1 MVKRNTNLKVV
12 EKSDRQYKGLLT
24 HSPNRSAKKNAS
36 VDRPQRVDSAGHCQ
50 VFNSENQAI
59 EALLSQVVGRL
70 EDDPAEQA
78 DMKAFLSELLET
90 DPVLR
95 EEILSEV
102 TIRSC

>member
-1 MVKRNTNLKVV
+1 MVKRKTNLKVV
-12 EKSDRQYKGLLT
+12 EKPERQYKGPLANF
-24 HSPNRSAKKNAS
+24 PNRSAEKNAS
-36 VDRPQRVDSAGHCQ
+36 EDRSPRVDSAGQCQ

-70 EDDPAEQA
+70 EEDPAEQA